1 MTAAVE
7 AREARAAFASLGAY
21 RRIAL
26 AVSGGPDSVALAY
39 LVARWRAERG
49 DTPDVT
55 LLTVDHDL
63 RSGSREEAL
72 FVGRIAKSLGLPHA
86 ILTWSHG
93 GSATTGL
100 QAKARAG
107 RYNLMAA
114 YCHAHDTEALV
125 TAHHL
130 DDQAETFLM
139 RLKRGSGL
147 DGLAAIPE
155 ASVWAGVPV
164 LRPLLEV
171 PKARLTATLSDAGIG
186 FVEDPSNADQRF
198 ERARM
203 RSSGDALAK
212 LGLSPEALARSA
224 RRLRRA
230 QNAIEAATTA
240 FLAEHGAINAA
251 GFHGAINA
259 AGFCVFGQEPLAAA
273 PAEIALKSLSRMV
286 TAVGGGA
293 KPVRLS
299 KLEALLGALQE
310 RPQQTHTLG
319 GCRLQPM
326 HGGKI
331 GVFRETRGPGL
342 PSLRLHPGKR
352 ALWDNRFRV
361 ELDASAARPVTV
373 EALGEAGWRGLRP
386 SWPWLAALPRFA
398 AATLPAVRRGPEIIV
413 PPHLVS
419 YDATG
424 CQVTAGFSA
433 RFVGLAWPG
442 HQPDPDL
449 AR

>member
-7 AREARAAFASLGAY
+7 AQEACAGFAPLAAYG
-21 RRIAL
+21 RIAL

-49 DTPDVT
+49 ETPDVT

-63 RSGSREEAL
+63 RPGSREEAL
-72 FVGRIAKSLGLPHA
+72 FVARIAKSLGLPHA

-93 GSATTGL
+93 GSATSGL
-100 QAKARAG
+100 QTKARAA
-107 RYNLMAA
+107 RYDLMAA
-114 YCHAHDTEALV
+114 YCHAHDIEALV

-155 ASVWAGVPV
+155 ASVWGGVPV

-171 PKARLTATLSDAGIG
+171 PKARLAATLNDAGIT
-186 FVEDPSNADQRF
+186 FVEDPSNADLRF

-203 RSSGDALAK
+203 RANGDALAK

-230 QNAIEAATTA
+230 QYAIETATTA
-240 FLAEHGAINAA
+240 FLAEHGAVNS
-251 GFHGAINA
+251 
-259 AGFCVFGQEPLAAA
+259 AGFCVLGQEALAAA
-273 PAEIALKSLSRMV
+273 PAEIALRALSRAI
-286 TAVGGGA
+286 TALGGRA

-299 KLEALLGALQE
+299 KLEALLDALQN
-310 RPQQTHTLG
+310 RPQRTHTLG
-319 GCRLQPM
+319 GCRIQPM
-326 HGGKI
+326 RGGRI
-331 GVFRETRGPGL
+331 GVFRETRGTGL
-342 PSLRLHPGKR
+342 PSLRLRPGER

-361 ELDASAARPVTV
+361 ELGASEARPVTV

-386 SWPWLAALPRFA
+386 SLPWLAELPRFA
-398 AATLPAVRRGPEIIV
+398 GATLPAARRGREIIV
-413 PPHLVS
+413 PPHLVP
-419 YDATG
+419 YA
-424 CQVTAGFSA
+424 VTARHENAGFAA

-442 HQPDPDL
+442 HPADPGP

>member
-7 AREARAAFASLGAY
+7 AREARAAFAPLAAY
-21 RRIAL
+21 GRIAL
-26 AVSGGPDSVALAY
+26 AVSGGPDSVALSY
-39 LVARWRAERG
+39 LVGRWRAERG
-49 DTPDVT
+49 ETPEVS

-63 RSGSREEAL
+63 RPGSREEAL

-93 GSATTGL
+93 GSATSGL
-100 QAKARAG
+100 QTKARAA
-107 RYNLMAA
+107 RYDLMAA
-114 YCHAHDTEALV
+114 YCHAHDIEALV

-147 DGLAAIPE
+147 DGLTAIPE

-171 PKARLTATLSDAGIG
+171 PKARLAATLRDAGIG
-186 FVEDPSNADQRF
+186 FVEDPSNADLHF

-203 RSSGDALAK
+203 RASGDALAK

-230 QNAIEAATTA
+230 QNAIETATTA
-240 FLAEHGAINAA
+240 FLAEQGAVS
-251 GFHGAINA
+251 A
-259 AGFCVFGQEPLAAA
+259 AGFCVLGQEALTAV
-273 PAEIALKSLSRMV
+273 PAEIALRSLSRTV
-286 TAVGGGA
+286 TALGGGA

-299 KLEALLGALQE
+299 KLEALLEALHD
-310 RPQQTHTLG
+310 RPQKAHTLG
-319 GCRLQPM
+319 GCRLQPIR
-326 HGGKI
+326 GGKI
-331 GVFRETRGPGL
+331 GVFRETRGTGL
-342 PSLRLHPGKR
+342 PSLRLRPGER

-361 ELDASAARPVTV
+361 ELGAGEARPVTV

-386 SWPWLAALPRFA
+386 SLPWLAALPRFA
-398 AATLPAVRRGPEIIV
+398 AATLPALRRGREIIV
-413 PPHLVS
+413 PPHLVP
-419 YDATG
+419 YAATG
-424 CQVTAGFSA
+424 RHVTVGFSA
-433 RFVGLAWPG
+433 RFVGLARLG
-442 HQPDPDL
+442 HQPDRDPV
-449 AR
+449 R

>member
-1 MTAAVE
+1 MAVAVE
-7 AREARAAFASLGAY
+7 ASEARGAFAPLGPY

-49 DTPDVT
+49 ETPDVT

-63 RSGSREEAL
+63 RPGSRDEAQ
-72 FVGRIAKSLGLPHA
+72 FVGRIAKSLGLRHA

-93 GSATTGL
+93 GSAASGL
-100 QAKARAG
+100 QAKARSA
-107 RYNLMAA
+107 RYDLMAA
-114 YCHAHDTEALV
+114 YCHAHDIEALV

-147 DGLAAIPE
+147 DGLAAIPD
-155 ASVWAGVPV
+155 AGVWAGVPV

-171 PKARLTATLSDAGIG
+171 PKARLAATLSEAGIA

-198 ERARM
+198 ERVRVRA
-203 RSSGDALAK
+203 SADALLK

-230 QNAIEAATTA
+230 QNAIETATTA
-240 FLAEHGAINAA
+240 FLAEHGI
-251 GFHGAINA
+251 ISA
-259 AGFCVFGQEPLAAA
+259 AGFCVLEQDALAAA
-273 PAEIALKSLSRMV
+273 PAEIALKALSRTV
-286 TAVGGGA
+286 GAVGGGA

-310 RPQQTHTLG
+310 RPQQAHTLG
-319 GCRLQPM
+319 GCRIQPM
-326 HGGKI
+326 RGGKI

-342 PSLRLHPGKR
+342 PSLRLRPGER

-361 ELDASAARPVTV
+361 ELGASESRPVTV
-373 EALGEAGWRGLRP
+373 EALGEAGWRTFRP
-386 SWPWLAALPRFA
+386 SLPWLAALPRFA
-398 AATLPAVRRGPEIIV
+398 AATLPAVRRGGDIIV
-413 PPHLVS
+413 PPHLGP
-419 YDATG
+419 YAETERD
-424 CQVTAGFSA
+424 VTADFSA

-442 HQPDPDL
+442 PQPDPGP

>member
-1 MTAAVE
+1 MAVAVE
-7 AREARAAFASLGAY
+7 AREARHAFASLVPY

-26 AVSGGPDSVALAY
+26 AVSGGPDSVGLAH
-39 LVARWRAERG
+39 LIARWRAERG
-49 DTPDVT
+49 ETLDVT

-72 FVGRIAKSLGLPHA
+72 FVGRVAKSLGLPHA

-93 GSATTGL
+93 GRAGSGL
-100 QAKARAG
+100 QAKARAA
-107 RYNLMAA
+107 RYDLMAA
-114 YCHAHDTEALV
+114 YCHAHDIEALI

-171 PKARLTATLSDAGIG
+171 PKARLAATLSDAGVA
-186 FVEDPSNADQRF
+186 FVDDPSNADLRF
-198 ERARM
+198 ERARV
-203 RSSGDALAK
+203 RASGDALAE

-230 QNAIEAATTA
+230 QNAIETATTA
-240 FLAEHGAINAA
+240 FLAEHGTIS
-251 GFHGAINA
+251 A
-259 AGFCVFGQEPLAAA
+259 AGFCALSQEALAVA
-273 PAEIALKSLSRMV
+273 PAEIALKVLSRTV

-299 KLEALLGALQE
+299 KLEALLSALQE

-326 HGGKI
+326 RGGKI
-331 GVFRETRGPGL
+331 GVFRETRGAGL
-342 PSLRLHPGKR
+342 PSLRLRPGER

-361 ELDASAARPVTV
+361 ELGAGESRPVMV
-373 EALGEAGWRGLRP
+373 EALGEAGWRGRRP
-386 SWPWLAALPRFA
+386 SLPWLAALPRFA
-398 AATLPAVRRGPEIIV
+398 AATLPALRRGGEIIV
-413 PPHLVS
+413 PPHLAP
-419 YDATG
+419 YAATG
-424 CQVTAGFSA
+424 RQVTAGFSA
-433 RFVGLAWPG
+433 RFVGLAWPRP
-442 HQPDPDL
+442 QPDPGPP
-449 AR
+449 R